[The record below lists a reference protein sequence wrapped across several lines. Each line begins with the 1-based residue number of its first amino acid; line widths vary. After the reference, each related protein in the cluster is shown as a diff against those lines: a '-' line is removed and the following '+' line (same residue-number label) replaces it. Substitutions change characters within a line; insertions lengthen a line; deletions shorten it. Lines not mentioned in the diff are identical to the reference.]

1 MGGVAAAAVGMM
13 FRLGMTSARGGYRH
27 IPSLLVLVATFIAI
41 GIMQWP
47 LLPVLLVLAPLSIAS
62 SGHEN
67 HRRSRPPMRDDPL
80 IQLIIVIA
88 PLSLLAI
95 GGASAIYAPLQQQS
109 VAVYQWVSAR
119 EYLELFA
126 IARVT
131 PGPGSML
138 DDADRLEGR
147 GPARR
152 AGGDAR
158 ALHPLL
164 GAVLRRGAHL
174 NRHRGTKWHTAIEN
188 GLRPI
193 GAGLMIAGG
202 VMILRIESAGWL
214 GWAVAFAVTA
224 FMTWRHGAPDAATRH
239 RRRDLLAVRAVTG

>member
-1 MGGVAAAAVGMM
+1 
-13 FRLGMTSARGGYRH
+13 
-27 IPSLLVLVATFIAI
+27 
-41 GIMQWP
+41 
-47 LLPVLLVLAPLSIAS
+47 
-62 SGHEN
+62 
-67 HRRSRPPMRDDPL
+67 MRDDPL

-109 VAVYQWVSAR
+109 VDVYQWVSAR

-138 DDADRLEGR
+138 TTLIGWKV
-147 GPARR
+147 
-152 AGGDAR
+152 AG
-158 ALHPLL
+158 LL
-164 GAVLRRGAHL
+164 GALVATLALYIPCSVLCFGVARTW

-202 VMILRIESAGWL
+202 VMILRIEDSGWL

-224 FMTWRHGAPDAATRH
+224 FMTWRAAAHPMLLLAIGAATF
-239 RRRDLLAVRAVTG
+239 LAVRAIAG